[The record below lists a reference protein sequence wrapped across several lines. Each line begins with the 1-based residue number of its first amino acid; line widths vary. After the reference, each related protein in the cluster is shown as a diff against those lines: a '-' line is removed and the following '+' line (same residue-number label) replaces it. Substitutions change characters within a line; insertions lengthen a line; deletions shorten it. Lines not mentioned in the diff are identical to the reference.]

1 MTNEQRARRPAYS
14 SDLTDEEW
22 EIIAPMI
29 PPPIWIA
36 NLQEPIYHPREIMNA
51 IRYRTRSGFA
61 WRLLPHDLPPY
72 DSVFYW
78 YRRWFA
84 EGILEA
90 IHDRLRCMVRVAAG
104 REAEPTA
111 AILDSQSVKT
121 TDVGGLKGYDAGKK
135 INGRKR
141 HVLVD
146 VMGLILVARIT
157 AGSVQD
163 RDGAVLV
170 LQEAHREYPTRKKVW
185 VDGAYNENV
194 IDDVEFV
201 TGITV
206 EMVKRS
212 DDMKGFVVLPRRWC
226 VE

>member
-1 MTNEQRARRPAYS
+1 MTNEQRPSREAYP
-14 SDLTDEEW
+14 SDLNDEEW

-51 IRYRTRSGFA
+51 IRYRTRSACA

-78 YRRWFA
+78 YRRWMA
-84 EGILEA
+84 EGTLEA

-121 TDVGGLKGYDAGKK
+121 TDVGGPKGYDAGKK
-135 INGRKR
+135 NQRTKTSHARGRYGPRSRRVDNG
-141 HVLVD
+141 
-146 VMGLILVARIT
+146 
-157 AGSVQD
+157 
-163 RDGAVLV
+163 
-170 LQEAHREYPTRKKVW
+170 
-185 VDGAYNENV
+185 
-194 IDDVEFV
+194 
-201 TGITV
+201 GI
-206 EMVKRS
+206 RS
-212 DDMKGFVVLPRRWC
+212 RS
-226 VE
+226 

>member
-1 MTNEQRARRPAYS
+1 
-14 SDLTDEEW
+14 
-22 EIIAPMI
+22 MI

-51 IRYRTRSGFA
+51 IRYRTRSACA
-61 WRLLPHDLPPY
+61 WRLLPHDPPPY

-78 YRRWFA
+78 YRRWMA
-84 EGILEA
+84 EGTLEA

-104 REAEPTA
+104 RKAEPTA
-111 AILDSQSVKT
+111 AILDRQSVKT
-121 TDVGGLKGYDAGKK
+121 TDVGGPKGYDAGKK

-146 VMGLILVARIT
+146 VMGLVLVARIT

-163 RDGAVLV
+163 RDGAVPV
-170 LQEAHREYPTRKKVW
+170 LQEAH
-185 VDGAYNENV
+185 
-194 IDDVEFV
+194 
-201 TGITV
+201 

-212 DDMKGFVVLPRRWC
+212 DDMKGFVVVPRRWC
-226 VE
+226 VERTFGWFGKYRLLSKEYERTLESSKADIHYAMTSLMLRRLTTPGGVPHDA